1 MLGLVLDCIGD
12 CNVSQ
17 ELSYGDDE
25 NLLRGKQKATGKIV
39 CVCNLPFPLDHFFF
53 CFFAPELA
61 AGAMFAD
68 LERGCRVC
76 RCVVLRAKF
85 GWR

>member
-61 AGAMFAD
+61 AGAIFAD
-68 LERGCRVC
+68 LKKTLSLCPG
-76 RCVVLRAKF
+76 VVLIQR
-85 GWR
+85 